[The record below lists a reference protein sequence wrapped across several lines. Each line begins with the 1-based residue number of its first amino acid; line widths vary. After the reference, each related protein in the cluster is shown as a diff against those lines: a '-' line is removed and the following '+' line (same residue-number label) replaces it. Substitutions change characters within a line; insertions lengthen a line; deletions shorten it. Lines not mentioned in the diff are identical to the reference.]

1 MARHFSPSVK
11 RAVVLTF
18 HAVCLGVRGRSLL
31 ILVLLLGATMH
42 QRNHPLLSLKSY
54 QTASL
59 SAAELWKKKHPLLW
73 FELGLVALII
83 TMAPH
88 LLGLFGIV
96 HYHLAKFSL
105 VLSAKG
111 CLPPWAW
118 LDLWQEV
125 VCRCFVFCC
134 SRSSCCSR
142 LVIWACCCWFLFS
155 WSWWLCLDCCR
166 EVWAF
171 WCFCKVDSS
180 CSFSCEISPFF

>member
-1 MARHFSPSVK
+1 MEIWSHSCVSIVGRLVNNLLLCKGAMARHFSPSVK

-18 HAVCLGVRGRSLL
+18 HAVCLGVRGLSLL

-105 VLSAKG
+105 ILSAKG

-134 SRSSCCSR
+134 WWDFHWGSVEHYFAF
-142 LVIWACCCWFLFS
+142 LVF
-155 WSWWLCLDCCR
+155 
-166 EVWAF
+166 
-171 WCFCKVDSS
+171 KY
-180 CSFSCEISPFF
+180 